1 MFTEAANFNEKDSDL
16 STAYRFGK
24 LVYQAINTTNSYGLS
39 QNNSVTGG
47 APGEFLIF
55 FQEPESNLPHSVLFF
70 NNVESLTRKRY

>member
-55 FQEPESNLPHSVLFF
+55 SKSQKVICHILFY
-70 NNVESLTRKRY
+70 SLTMSSP